1 VEGEQGAAKGRAPQR
16 GVEKQGAQPHGAVA
30 PRRARLLPGADELT
44 PAPDTGGPRRA
55 RAGLGVRQIAA
66 RLASDPEL
74 QARIVNWREVPARAP
89 RFAPLPERLD
99 PRLKALLAAA
109 GKSELFV
116 HQARAVELALA
127 GRDVLVATPTA
138 SGKTIAYT
146 LPVLQRLI
154 ESVESGS
161 GRRSRSL
168 WLFPTKA
175 LSQDQ
180 SSGLNRL
187 LTGLAEAVPALGGV
201 HSFTY
206 DGDTPPSVRRT
217 LRERGDVL
225 LTNPWMLHSG
235 ILPNHAKWADLFR
248 DLEFVV
254 IDEVHTL
261 AGVLGSSVA
270 NVLRRLVRIARFY
283 GAEPRF
289 LLSSATLR
297 DPAGHARTLIGRPVE
312 VVSEDGSPSAERLFA
327 VYDPPLLDPIAGLR
341 ASAIEEARRLARHL
355 VGPGHQTIFFCNRRT
370 SVEVLTRY
378 LKEGARELGLSPE
391 EIRGY
396 RGGYLPLLRRE
407 IEDGLRRGEVKVVVT
422 TNALELGIDVGQL
435 DVAVLVGY
443 PGSQASFWQRV
454 GRVGRRGQASL
465 ALLIARSD
473 PLDQYLAQHPEYL
486 FAAPRESL
494 GLDPDNLV
502 LLSEQLKCA
511 AFELPFQEQRDA
523 HGAVRV
529 EGFGASPHLAD
540 ILDYLADGAG
550 LLHKRE
556 DPLRAPVAG
565 RRPSTWY
572 WMADA
577 YPAQDVSLAGGEP
590 DNVLV
595 LDADTGKAL
604 GEVDRAGSIVTVHE
618 GAIYQVEGETWKIER
633 FDYKNRRAYA
643 RAVESDYFTDAQ
655 TETEVRVLRLEAR
668 RERRTA
674 QGGEDLC
681 LWRGE
686 VHVTTLAN
694 LYKKIRFYTRE
705 NVGAEEIV
713 LPPEELDSEACLLTL
728 GPDAARRLELFAG
741 SRGAGWSA
749 VGGLLR
755 RVAPLFLR
763 CQPADLGLT
772 CELKSP
778 HFERPTITLYD
789 RVQGGVGLCVQLFAA
804 AEEIFGAAHA
814 VVAGC
819 PCRAGCPACV
829 GPADEVGPLG
839 KATARRILEHL
850 LAGPLSE
857 ELAGE
862 DLLAPGAAEPCE
874 PAIHAAE
881 QEPPP
886 LPPLPAKRAAPRLLP
901 GDRLP

>member
-1 VEGEQGAAKGRAPQR
+1 MTDWTFSSDRTTGPAGPPLDLSPGQQGGGSPGREPAPAGAAGKRRPQ
-16 GVEKQGAQPHGAVA
+16 
-30 PRRARLLPGADELT
+30 PGAAAPVVDPLE
-44 PAPDTGGPRRA
+44 PAPDTGGPRHA
-55 RAGLGVRQIAA
+55 RSQMSVRSIAE
-66 RLASDPEL
+66 RLAREPEL
-74 QARIVNWREVPARAP
+74 KDRFVNWHESPARPA
-89 RFAPLPERLD
+89 RFAPLPANLD
-99 PRLKALLAAA
+99 PRLKSLLQSA
-109 GKSELFV
+109 GKAELFV

-154 ESVESGS
+154 ASVESGS

-180 SSGLNRL
+180 SMGLNRL
-187 LTGLAEAVPALGGV
+187 LEGLAKAMPALGGV

-235 ILPNHAKWADLFR
+235 ILPNHAKWSDLFR

-261 AGVLGSSVA
+261 AGVFGSSVA
-270 NVLRRLVRIARFY
+270 NVLRRLLRIAHFY
-283 GAEPRF
+283 GSSPRF

-297 DPAGHARTLIGRPVE
+297 DPAGHGRALIGRPVE
-312 VVSEDGSPSAERLFA
+312 VVSEDGSPSAERIFA
-327 VYDPPLLDPIAGLR
+327 VYDPPLLNPVAGLR
-341 ASAIEEARRLARHL
+341 ASAIEEARKLARF
-355 VGPGHQTIFFCNRRT
+355 VCGPAHQTIFFCNRRT

-378 LKEGARELGLSPE
+378 LKEGARQLGLEES

-407 IEDGLRRGEVKVVVT
+407 IEDGLRQGSVKVVVT

-454 GRVGRRGQASL
+454 GRVGRRGQTSL

-473 PLDQYLAQHPEYL
+473 PIDQFLAQHPEYL
-486 FAAPRESL
+486 FAAPREEL

-511 AFELPFQEQRDA
+511 AFELPFQERCNADGVA
-523 HGAVRV
+523 EVL
-529 EGFGASPHLAD
+529 GFGASPHLPE
-540 ILDYLADGAG
+540 ILDYLSEGAG

-556 DPLRAPVAG
+556 DPLRPVEHG

-577 YPAQDVSLAGGEP
+577 YPAQNVSLAGGEP

-655 TETEVRVLRLEAR
+655 TETEVRVLRLE
-668 RERRTA
+668 ERRSRTGPD
-674 QGGEDLC
+674 GGEDLN

-686 VHVTTLAN
+686 VHVTTLAT

-705 NVGAEEIV
+705 NVGSEDIV
-713 LPPEELDSEACLLTL
+713 LPPEELDTEAFMLTL
-728 GPDAARRLELFAG
+728 SEESAARLQLHAG

-749 VGGLLR
+749 VGGLIK
-755 RVAPLFLR
+755 RVAPLYLR
-763 CQPADLGLT
+763 CQPQDLGL
-772 CELKSP
+772 CSEIKSP
-778 HFERPTITLYD
+778 HFNRPTITLYD
-789 RVQGGVGLCVQLFAA
+789 RVQGGVGLCIKLFEVAHDIFAA
-804 AEEIFGAAHA
+804 AYS
-814 VVAGC
+814 VVSECA
-819 PCRAGCPACV
+819 CRQGCPACV
-829 GPADEVGPLG
+829 GPMEEVGPMG
-839 KATARRILEHL
+839 KSTAQALLAHL
-850 LAGPLSE
+850 LAGPTRAVPL
-857 ELAGE
+857 G
-862 DLLAPGAAEPCE
+862 DLLSPDAGADFDPSAAEKAGQP
-874 PAIHAAE
+874 
-881 QEPPP
+881 
-886 LPPLPAKRAAPRLLP
+886 
-901 GDRLP
+901 